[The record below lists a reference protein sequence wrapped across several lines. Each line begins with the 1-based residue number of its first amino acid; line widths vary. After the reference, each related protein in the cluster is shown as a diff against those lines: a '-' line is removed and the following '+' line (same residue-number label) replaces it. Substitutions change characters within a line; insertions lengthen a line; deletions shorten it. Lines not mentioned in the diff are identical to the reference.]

1 MGSVVLV
8 LLQYKIWSGLIQGVF
23 PAQYS
28 QRQTLDPQ
36 WPSRWKNVTVSL
48 THCVSL
54 RLRSHFAY
62 VGYYGL
68 KCGWESVLFCR
79 KKKNTRFL
87 LSESGKCW
95 DSRLIT
101 CFPRFLFNAGLH
113 IEFDKSGSFYQFIT
127 RHCGYRL
134 GHISVLR
141 DQICGLGSTCKGKCL
156 RYYTVSLVNFLWS
169 NESVTW
175 CNMRV
180 VKAVLYCAESLQFSN
195 GGGECIT
202 KQNCSEIFHNGGQ
215 CNLKNK
221 CEFLSLWD

>member
-1 MGSVVLV
+1 M
-8 LLQYKIWSGLIQGVF
+8 
-23 PAQYS
+23 YS
-28 QRQTLDPQ
+28 LPSIPRDRLWIHDDPQ
-36 WPSRWKNVTVSL
+36 DERTLLFHS
-48 THCVSL
+48 HCVSL
-54 RLRSHFAY
+54 RLRSHFACY

-79 KKKNTRFL
+79 KKKNHLRFL

-101 CFPRFLFNAGLH
+101 CFPLFLFNAGLH

-169 NESVTW
+169 NESITW

-195 GGGECIT
+195 GGGRMHHKT
-202 KQNCSEIFHNGGQ
+202 KLFRDFPQRRSM
-215 CNLKNK
+215 
-221 CEFLSLWD
+221 